1 MIDSQGELA
10 LILHL
15 LAVQDHSL
23 DEEGGR
29 EDSLARCPGPEEE
42 AEETH
47 LIAVQLAVQDLGPLT
62 R

>member
-15 LAVQDHSL
+15 LAVQAL

-29 EDSLARCPGPEEE
+29 EDSLARCPG
-42 AEETH
+42 T
-47 LIAVQLAVQDLGPLT
+47 
-62 R
+62 

>member
-1 MIDSQGELA
+1 MRREA
-10 LILHL
+10 ERTHL
-15 LAVQDHSL
+15 LAVQAL

-47 LIAVQLAVQDLGPLT
+47 LLAVQLAVQDLGPLT

>member
-15 LAVQDHSL
+15 LHSL
-23 DEEGGR
+23 NEGGGR

-47 LIAVQLAVQDLGPLT
+47 LLAVQLAVQDLGPLT